1 MPDRRISEASPHST
15 RKQQAAGCSHAPPSN
30 TGFYP
35 VTSPRQR
42 LHFRTEPFSSN
53 KPPRR
58 ETVGFQHTTLTPA
71 YVLPS
76 RSEPAL
82 STTPHAPG
90 PAEPATTGSTLPMS
104 QAHGQA
110 GRQAA
115 IPATLTA
122 RILEARQR
130 PGYNISVT
138 HPFRSRHISD
148 LNYRRGWP
156 PAVADAWHRS
166 ARGAGELLQTPV
178 PVEMRRRLRDRARVS
193 HPQPSAHLPPGGQR
207 QRGAPEAACGKGPA
221 PPIGPHRSGVPAAA
235 SGAGSQ
241 RAAAT
246 AGGTRRAGSREQPQP
261 RPQPQARS
269 PQG

>member
-1 MPDRRISEASPHST
+1 MHRDLQSQQPPAPRSPCPKH
-15 RKQQAAGCSHAPPSN
+15 
-30 TGFYP
+30 TG
-35 VTSPRQR
+35 R
-42 LHFRTEPFSSN
+42 
-53 KPPRR
+53 
-58 ETVGFQHTTLTPA
+58 
-71 YVLPS
+71 
-76 RSEPAL
+76 
-82 STTPHAPG
+82 
-90 PAEPATTGSTLPMS
+90 
-104 QAHGQA
+104 QA

-235 SGAGSQ
+235 SGAESQ

-261 RPQPQARS
+261 RPQQQPRPQPQARS